1 MSSKRLKS
9 HLQKITFINLI
20 RFNSDFF
27 AIFAPK
33 IINFNLLTSMKKF
46 ILPFALL
53 LGAAFANAQI
63 ITEQDF
69 AAIDMSQFDSN
80 GDGKIKDDEA
90 ALAIKDLYGLDKNNS
105 ITRVTV
111 IDSIP
116 KTKEQIYIAVNDWF
130 ARSFN
135 DGKSVIQLN
144 DKDAGCIIGKGHI
157 SNMGS
162 TLSFASN
169 ADISADVIIR
179 VDMKDGRMRV
189 TTSIQKYEME
199 KGNGV
204 LGALAGGPAAYQK
217 THHEFIP
224 SQCFPFT
231 NKQKKE
237 GAKAFV
243 KSHLYS
249 LVVINKLQD
258 AVLNGLT
265 GGNDDW

>member
-1 MSSKRLKS
+1 
-9 HLQKITFINLI
+9 
-20 RFNSDFF
+20 
-27 AIFAPK
+27 
-33 IINFNLLTSMKKF
+33 MKKVLF
-46 ILPFALL
+46 LL
-53 LGAAFANAQI
+53 ATLIISMYANAQI

-69 AAIDMSQFDSN
+69 AAIDLTQFDTN
-80 GDGKIKDDEA
+80 GDGKVKDDEA

-116 KTKEQIYIAVNDWF
+116 KTKEQIYVTVNDWF

-144 DKDAGCIIGKGHI
+144 DKDAGVIIGKGHI

-162 TLSFASN
+162 TMSFASN

-179 VDMKDGRMRV
+179 VDMKDGRMRI

-199 KGNGV
+199 KGTGV

-217 THHEFIP
+217 VHQEFIP

-231 NKQKKE
+231 KKQKKE
-237 GAKAFV
+237 GAKAFL
-243 KSHLYS
+243 KSHVYS
-249 LVVINKLQD
+249 LIVINKLQD

-265 GGNDDW
+265 GVDDDW

>member
-1 MSSKRLKS
+1 MVMRK
-9 HLQKITFINLI
+9 T
-20 RFNSDFF
+20 
-27 AIFAPK
+27 
-33 IINFNLLTSMKKF
+33 
-46 ILPFALL
+46 LL
-53 LGAAFANAQI
+53 LFAFVFSLTLANAQI

-69 AAIDMSQFDSN
+69 AAIDMSQFDTN
-80 GDGKIKDDEA
+80 GDGKVKDDEA
-90 ALAIKDLYGLDKNNS
+90 AIAIKELYGLDKNNS

-116 KTKEQIYIAVNDWF
+116 KTKEQIYVSVNDWF

-162 TLSFASN
+162 TMSFASN
-169 ADISADVIIR
+169 ANISADVIIR
-179 VDMKDGRMRV
+179 VDMKDGRMRI

-199 KGNGV
+199 KGTGV

-217 THHEFIP
+217 VHQEFIP
-224 SQCFPFT
+224 SECFPFT
-231 NKQKKE
+231 KKQKKE

-243 KSHLYS
+243 KAHLYS
-249 LVVINKLQD
+249 LIVINKLSD

-265 GGNDDW
+265 GGDDDW

>member
-1 MSSKRLKS
+1 
-9 HLQKITFINLI
+9 
-20 RFNSDFF
+20 
-27 AIFAPK
+27 
-33 IINFNLLTSMKKF
+33 MKKV
-46 ILPFALL
+46 LL
-53 LGAAFANAQI
+53 LLAIVFSVTIANAQI

-69 AAIDMSQFDSN
+69 AAIDMSQFDTN

-116 KTKEQIYIAVNDWF
+116 KFKDQIYVAVNDWF
-130 ARSFN
+130 VRSFN

-144 DKDAGCIIGKGHI
+144 DKELGTIIGKGHI
-157 SNMGS
+157 SNMGN
-162 TLSFASN
+162 TLSFASS

-179 VDMKDGRMRV
+179 VDMKDGRMRI

-199 KGNGV
+199 KGTGV

-217 THHEFIP
+217 VHQEFIP
-224 SQCFPFT
+224 SECFPFT
-231 NKQKKE
+231 KKQKKE

-243 KSHLYS
+243 KSHIYS
-249 LVVINKLQD
+249 LIVTNKLRD

-265 GGNDDW
+265 GGEEDW

>member
-1 MSSKRLKS
+1 
-9 HLQKITFINLI
+9 
-20 RFNSDFF
+20 
-27 AIFAPK
+27 
-33 IINFNLLTSMKKF
+33 MKKVLF
-46 ILPFALL
+46 LL
-53 LGAAFANAQI
+53 ATLIISMYANAQI

-69 AAIDMSQFDSN
+69 AAIDLTQFDTN
-80 GDGKIKDDEA
+80 GDGKVKDDEA

-116 KTKEQIYIAVNDWF
+116 KTKEQIYVTVNDWF

-144 DKDAGCIIGKGHI
+144 DKDAGVIIGKGHI

-162 TLSFASN
+162 TMSFVSN
-169 ADISADVIIR
+169 VDISADVIIR
-179 VDMKDGRMRV
+179 VDMKDGRMRI

-199 KGNGV
+199 KGTGV

-217 THHEFIP
+217 VHQEFIP

-231 NKQKKE
+231 KKQKKE
-237 GAKAFV
+237 GAKAFL
-243 KSHLYS
+243 KSHVYS
-249 LVVINKLQD
+249 LIVINKLQE

-265 GGNDDW
+265 GGDDDW

>member
-1 MSSKRLKS
+1 ML
-9 HLQKITFINLI
+9 
-20 RFNSDFF
+20 
-27 AIFAPK
+27 AV
-33 IINFNLLTSMKKF
+33 LLATSV
-46 ILPFALL
+46 
-53 LGAAFANAQI
+53 ANAQI

-69 AAIDMSQFDSN
+69 AAVDMSPFDTDGN
-80 GDGKIKDDEA
+80 GKIKDDEA

-105 ITRVTV
+105 ITRVIIV
-111 IDSIP
+111 DSIP
-116 KTKEQIYIAVNDWF
+116 KNKEQIYIAVNDWF

-144 DKDAGCIIGKGHI
+144 DKDAGVIIGKGHI

-169 ADISADVIIR
+169 ADISADVIVR
-179 VDMKDGRMRV
+179 VDMKDGRMRI

-199 KGNGV
+199 KGTGV

-217 THHEFIP
+217 VHQEFIP
-224 SQCFPFT
+224 SECFPFT
-231 NKQKKE
+231 KKQKKE

-243 KSHLYS
+243 KSHIYS
-249 LVVINKLQD
+249 VIVINKLKE

-265 GGNDDW
+265 GGEDDW

>member
-1 MSSKRLKS
+1 MRKVIML
-9 HLQKITFINLI
+9 
-20 RFNSDFF
+20 F
-27 AIFAPK
+27 AIVFSFTVA
-33 IINFNLLTSMKKF
+33 S
-46 ILPFALL
+46 
-53 LGAAFANAQI
+53 AQI

-69 AAIDMSQFDSN
+69 AAIDMSQFDTN

-116 KTKEQIYIAVNDWF
+116 KTKDQIYVAVNDWF
-130 ARSFN
+130 VRSFN

-144 DKDAGCIIGKGHI
+144 DKELGTIIGKGHI
-157 SNMGS
+157 SNMGN
-162 TLSFASN
+162 TMSFASS

-179 VDMKDGRMRV
+179 VDMKDGRMRI

-199 KGNGV
+199 KGTGV

-217 THHEFIP
+217 VHQEFIP
-224 SQCFPFT
+224 SECFPFT
-231 NKQKKE
+231 KKQKKE
-237 GAKAFV
+237 GSKAFV
-243 KSHLYS
+243 KSHIYS
-249 LVVINKLQD
+249 LIVTNKLRD

-265 GGNDDW
+265 GGEEDW

>member
-1 MSSKRLKS
+1 
-9 HLQKITFINLI
+9 
-20 RFNSDFF
+20 
-27 AIFAPK
+27 
-33 IINFNLLTSMKKF
+33 MKKV
-46 ILPFALL
+46 LL
-53 LGAAFANAQI
+53 LLAIVFSVTIANAQI

-69 AAIDMSQFDSN
+69 AAIDMSQFDTN

-116 KTKEQIYIAVNDWF
+116 KSKDQIYVAVNDWF
-130 ARSFN
+130 VRSFN

-144 DKDAGCIIGKGHI
+144 DKELGTIIGKGHI
-157 SNMGS
+157 SNMGN
-162 TLSFASN
+162 TLSFASS

-179 VDMKDGRMRV
+179 VDMKDGRMRI

-199 KGNGV
+199 KGTGV

-217 THHEFIP
+217 VHQEFIP
-224 SQCFPFT
+224 SECFPFT
-231 NKQKKE
+231 KKQKKE

-243 KSHLYS
+243 KSHIYS
-249 LVVINKLQD
+249 LIVTNKLRD

-265 GGNDDW
+265 GGEEDW

>member
-1 MSSKRLKS
+1 
-9 HLQKITFINLI
+9 
-20 RFNSDFF
+20 
-27 AIFAPK
+27 
-33 IINFNLLTSMKKF
+33 MKKVLF
-46 ILPFALL
+46 FLATLMISMCV
-53 LGAAFANAQI
+53 NAQI

-69 AAIDMSQFDSN
+69 AAIDLSQFDTN
-80 GDGKIKDDEA
+80 GDGKVKDDEA

-116 KTKEQIYIAVNDWF
+116 KSKEQIYVTVNDWF

-144 DKDAGCIIGKGHI
+144 DKDAGVIIGKGYI

-162 TLSFASN
+162 TMSFASN

-179 VDMKDGRMRV
+179 VDMKDGRMRI

-199 KGNGV
+199 KGAGV
-204 LGALAGGPAAYQK
+204 LGALAGGPAAAQK
-217 THHEFIP
+217 VHQEFIP

-237 GAKAFV
+237 GAKAFL
-243 KSHLYS
+243 KSHVYS
-249 LVVINKLQD
+249 LIVINKLQD

-265 GGNDDW
+265 GGDDDW

>member
-1 MSSKRLKS
+1 
-9 HLQKITFINLI
+9 
-20 RFNSDFF
+20 
-27 AIFAPK
+27 
-33 IINFNLLTSMKKF
+33 MKKMIF
-46 ILPFALL
+46 LL
-53 LGAAFANAQI
+53 AVMISTTLANAQI

-69 AAIDMSQFDSN
+69 AAIDLTQFDTN
-80 GDGKIKDDEA
+80 GDGKVKDDEA

-116 KTKEQIYIAVNDWF
+116 KTKERIYVTVNDWF

-144 DKDAGCIIGKGHI
+144 DKDAGVIIGKGHI

-162 TLSFASN
+162 TMSFASN

-179 VDMKDGRMRV
+179 VDMKDGRMRI

-199 KGNGV
+199 KGTGV
-204 LGALAGGPAAYQK
+204 LGVLAGGPAAYQK
-217 THHEFIP
+217 VHQEFIP

-237 GAKAFV
+237 GAKAFL
-243 KSHLYS
+243 KSHVYS
-249 LVVINKLQD
+249 LIVINKLKD

-265 GGNDDW
+265 GGDDDW

>member
-1 MSSKRLKS
+1 
-9 HLQKITFINLI
+9 
-20 RFNSDFF
+20 
-27 AIFAPK
+27 
-33 IINFNLLTSMKKF
+33 MKKVLF
-46 ILPFALL
+46 LL
-53 LGAAFANAQI
+53 ATLIISMYANAQI

-69 AAIDMSQFDSN
+69 AAIDLTQFDTN
-80 GDGKIKDDEA
+80 GDGKVKDDEA

-116 KTKEQIYIAVNDWF
+116 KTKEQIYVTVNDWF

-144 DKDAGCIIGKGHI
+144 DKDAGVIIGKGHI

-162 TLSFASN
+162 TMSFASN

-179 VDMKDGRMRV
+179 VDMKDGRMRI

-199 KGNGV
+199 KGTGV
-204 LGALAGGPAAYQK
+204 LGALVGGPAAYQK
-217 THHEFIP
+217 VHQEFIP

-231 NKQKKE
+231 KKQKKE
-237 GAKAFV
+237 GAKAFL
-243 KSHLYS
+243 KSHVYS
-249 LVVINKLQD
+249 IIVINKLQD

-265 GGNDDW
+265 GGDDDW

>member
-1 MSSKRLKS
+1 MKTLF
-9 HLQKITFINLI
+9 LL
-20 RFNSDFF
+20 F
-27 AIFAPK
+27 AMAVCVFGTK
-33 IINFNLLTSMKKF
+33 
-46 ILPFALL
+46 
-53 LGAAFANAQI
+53 AQI

-69 AAIDMSQFDSN
+69 AAIDMSQFDTN
-80 GDGKIKDDEA
+80 GDGKVKDDEA

-116 KTKEQIYIAVNDWF
+116 KTKEQIYVTVNDWF

-144 DKDAGCIIGKGHI
+144 DKEAGCIIGKGHI
-157 SNMGS
+157 ANMGN

-179 VDMKDGRMRV
+179 VDMKDARMRI

-204 LGALAGGPAAYQK
+204 LGALVGGPAAYQK
-217 THHEFIP
+217 VHQEFIP
-224 SQCFPFT
+224 SECFPFT
-231 NKQKKE
+231 KKQKKE

-249 LVVINKLQD
+249 LIVINKLSD

-265 GGNDDW
+265 GGDDDW

>member
-1 MSSKRLKS
+1 
-9 HLQKITFINLI
+9 
-20 RFNSDFF
+20 
-27 AIFAPK
+27 
-33 IINFNLLTSMKKF
+33 MKKIF
-46 ILPFALL
+46 LILTLL
-53 LGAAFANAQI
+53 LSMSGVKAQI

-69 AAIDMSQFDSN
+69 AAIDMNQFDTN

-90 ALAIKDLYGLDKNNS
+90 ALVIKDLYGLDKNNS

-116 KTKEQIYIAVNDWF
+116 KTKEQIYVSVNDWF

-179 VDMKDGRMRV
+179 VDMKDGRMRI

-199 KGNGV
+199 KGSGV

-217 THHEFIP
+217 VHQEFIP

-237 GAKAFV
+237 GAKAFL

-249 LVVINKLQD
+249 LVVINKLSD

-265 GGNDDW
+265 GGDDEW

>member
-1 MSSKRLKS
+1 MFLVS
-9 HLQKITFINLI
+9 LI
-20 RFNSDFF
+20 
-27 AIFAPK
+27 I
-33 IINFNLLTSMKKF
+33 SM
-46 ILPFALL
+46 
-53 LGAAFANAQI
+53 GVEAQI

-69 AAIDMSQFDSN
+69 AAIDMSQFDTN

-90 ALAIKDLYGLDKNNS
+90 ALVIKDLYGLDKNNS
-105 ITRVTV
+105 ITRVIV
-111 IDSIP
+111 LDSIP
-116 KTKEQIYIAVNDWF
+116 KTKEQIYVSVNDWF

-144 DKDAGCIIGKGHI
+144 DKDAGCIIGKGYI
-157 SNMGS
+157 ANMGS
-162 TLSFASN
+162 TTSFTSN

-179 VDMKDGRMRV
+179 VDMKDGRMRI

-199 KGNGV
+199 KGMGV
-204 LGALAGGPAAYQK
+204 LGALAGNQYTNRP
-217 THHEFIP
+217 THMEFIP
-224 SQCFPFT
+224 SECFPFT
-231 NKQKKE
+231 KKQKKE

-249 LVVINKLQD
+249 LIVINKLKE